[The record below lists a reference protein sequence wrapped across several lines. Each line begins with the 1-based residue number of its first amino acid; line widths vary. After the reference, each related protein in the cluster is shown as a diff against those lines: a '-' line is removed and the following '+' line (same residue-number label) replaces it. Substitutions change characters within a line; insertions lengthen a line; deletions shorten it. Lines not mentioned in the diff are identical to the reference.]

1 MTRQAV
7 SAACLLL
14 GAKVE
19 EVTKPVKDVV
29 KAILYVRYK
38 HSKPELEAA
47 MVRAPAPTAICWGM
61 HTTFQ
66 SCWLCLTD
74 LLLHVSAFSKCA
86 DCGGLMVC
94 CMQACHPMHKCLCSQ
109 TKGVVRE
116 HEVKCSIGVI

>member
-47 MVRAPAPTAICWGM
+47 MVRTLRQQPCARGWHTALGCSL
-61 HTTFQ
+61 F
-66 SCWLCLTD
+66 D
-74 LLLHVSAFSKCA
+74 ELLRERVEEFAV
-86 DCGGLMVC
+86 CGKLMGC
-94 CMQACHPMHKCLCSQ
+94 CMPSTSSSAQAF
-109 TKGVVRE
+109 VYAD
-116 HEVKCSIGVI
+116 IGRGARA

>member
-1 MTRQAV
+1 MTLQAV

-47 MVRAPAPTAICWGM
+47 MVHAPTPTVMCPGNA
-61 HTTFQ
+61 HD
-66 SCWLCLTD
+66 S
-74 LLLHVSAFSKCA
+74 
-86 DCGGLMVC
+86 
-94 CMQACHPMHKCLCSQ
+94 P
-109 TKGVVRE
+109 VVLA
-116 HEVKCSIGVI
+116 VPD